1 MCLRSYVLI
10 KILKKLFGLEP
21 SVDQTDKESNL
32 KVKTKYDWSKIPREY
47 DWAHTGTWGY
57 CFASEWKPLRG
68 CLGGTGFWYCGGK
81 HGLIHFPRENPY
93 KGDWRD
99 SLEQRPN

>member
-1 MCLRSYVLI
+1 MINII
-10 KILKKLFGLEP
+10 KGLFCSKTKVKQEDEG
-21 SVDQTDKESNL
+21 QIC

-57 CFASEWKPLRG
+57 CFASEGKPLRG
-68 CLGGTGFWYCGGK
+68 CLGDTGFWYCGGK
-81 HGLIHFPRENPY
+81 QGLIHFPRDNPY